1 MKGLR
6 LKFPEIIKKKSLE
19 RMRCDNT
26 SARLWGGEEK
36 GVFSLRL
43 KKGTLVRPL
52 EELAESQEAQV
63 TQ

>member
-6 LKFPEIIKKKSLE
+6 HEISRGYFKKSLE

-26 SARLWGGEEK
+26 FARLWGGKEK
-36 GVFSLRL
+36 DVFYLSL
-43 KKGTLVRPL
+43 KKGISVRPL
-52 EELAESQEAQV
+52 EELDESQEAQV